1 MKLHTLYFLTEN
13 IMNTF
18 ERRHQIIELLKENG
32 MVSVNDLAKRFNVSE
47 VSVRTDL
54 RMLEEQ
60 GVLIRFHGGAAL
72 SNEKSHENNERKE
85 SKETS
90 LEERHNLSHDPK
102 SHIARVAAQLVKE
115 GDTIILDSGSTTLMI
130 AYELLKI
137 KNITVITNN
146 LPAAVVLSDSP
157 DITLVICGGTLRHKT
172 RSMHGTITENS
183 LQGIRADI
191 MFVGADGVDVKMG
204 LTTFNEGYNISSI
217 MANIS
222 AKVVAVVDATKFN
235 RNGFNIVLPM
245 QKLDLVITD
254 NSLSKEKQQEI
265 ILADVRL
272 KLA

>member
-1 MKLHTLYFLTEN
+1 
-13 IMNTF
+13 MNTF

-32 MVSVNDLAKRFNVSE
+32 IVSVNDLAKRFNVSE

-60 GVLIRFHGGAAL
+60 GILTRFHGGAAFSN
-72 SNEKSHENNERKE
+72 SNEKPYEKKERNE

-90 LEERHNLSHDPK
+90 LEERHGLSHDPK
-102 SHIARVAAQLVKE
+102 SHIARIAAQLVKE
-115 GDTIILDSGSTTLMI
+115 GDTVILDSGSTTLMI

-191 MFVGADGVDVKMG
+191 MFVGADGVDAKIG

-217 MANIS
+217 MADIS

-235 RNGFNIVLPM
+235 RNGFNLVLPM

-254 NSLSKEKQQEI
+254 NSLTKEKQLELISVGVPLQ
-265 ILADVRL
+265 LA
-272 KLA
+272 